1 MVRSTCT
8 CTSEGLIMFNVL
20 QIEHYQSL
28 EEQLE
33 KTLSE
38 LEVQR
43 QRLKSRELELNIAQ
57 KKLKDDRK

>member
-1 MVRSTCT
+1 
-8 CTSEGLIMFNVL
+8 MFNVL